1 MKKWNKITDEIAY
14 NVQKLL
20 ASKNK
25 TQIAKT
31 LGIGYGSVVKAS
43 RMDLTSYIAS
53 RKDDFHTTKTA
64 GEKAWETRKANL
76 AKVSVETVTKKVIA
90 PVVKDNKKSVEA
102 KKNNTFTIN
111 YEGVNFHIS
120 EARISDV
127 YFGKNEVRVVSK

>member
-1 MKKWNKITDEIAY
+1 MKKWNKITDEVAY

-43 RMDLTSYIAS
+43 KMDLTSYIAS
-53 RKDDFHTTKTA
+53 IKDDFHTTKSR

-76 AKVSVETVTKKVIA
+76 AKTSVETVSKKLVE
-90 PVVKDNKKSVEA
+90 PVVKDKTKSVETQ
-102 KKNNTFTIN
+102 KNNTFTIN